1 MYIELLHLFALMNLT
16 QLESTSSRKDCH
28 LPRVTGVLYCCCSLE
43 IKALCD
49 SNAWTS
55 SNSFSL
61 RLGELEHVKG
71 LRGDGIFQDCFYMVI
86 YLIVIFCDSI
96 QIHLSVNLLVR
107 RPILLF
113 CELLD
118 HADGSELT

>member
-1 MYIELLHLFALMNLT
+1 MNLT

-28 LPRVTGVLYCCCSLE
+28 LPRVTDVLAFTTV
-43 IKALCD
+43 ALWKLKLCVI
-49 SNAWTS
+49 AVHETP

-71 LRGDGIFQDCFYMVI
+71 LSLGKCHHLCFYMVI
-86 YLIVIFCDSI
+86 YLIVIVCDSI
-96 QIHLSVNLLVR
+96 QIQLSVNLLVR

-113 CELLD
+113 YELLD
-118 HADGSELT
+118 HADGFELT